1 MYDNITIFYKDA
13 EIYIT
18 EFTARKVIR
27 LLKKRIANGEK
38 TAQNYAFLADAYITD
53 KKMHKA
59 LKNALRARSIDPD
72 YYYVNV
78 LLVMIYQDD
87 GRLAKAEKYLIE
99 LFEKAPE
106 DYELAYFC
114 AVLLYGQLFREK
126 ACKNYAKKLVN
137 LNRTA
142 PDYLLIKSFAYLA
155 LGEFFN
161 ALKSVSKAILQGGT
175 KLCISSQVFLFASAI
190 SALLIEKLNMDINI
204 FGGLNVFFGRLM
216 HSVSKDEYYYLLSE
230 NYYDDM
236 GSCLAKIEK
245 AIEINPKPVYL
256 IRKASI
262 ISQLG
267 RTEDAIEIYK
277 KILEKDS
284 SYIECYNYLSGAY
297 QILGDYK
304 SALEYSNLAILNNPS
319 DEFAYY
325 SKISNLRKL
334 DRASDALKV
343 LDKLEKLYPESQNLY
358 YFKAQIYADLE
369 DYNKALLYI
378 NKQLIK
384 EKDAAN
390 YRDKMV
396 FLFRLERYEEGLEC
410 GKKALEYE
418 EQGLIYYWIA
428 TCQAYLNMFEDAL
441 ESINKAILLGEYDM
455 WTFAQKYKIL
465 QELGRNK
472 EAHFAYK
479 KAVELGYEDDD

>member
-59 LKNALRARSIDPD
+59 LKNALRARALEPD

-114 AVLLYGQLFREK
+114 AVLLYGQLYREK
-126 ACKNYAKKLVN
+126 ACKNYAKKLVS
-137 LNRTA
+137 LNKTT
-142 PDYLLIKSFAYLA
+142 PDYLLIKAFAYLA
-155 LGEFFN
+155 LGEFFT
-161 ALKSVSKAILQGGT
+161 ALRVVSKVILQYGT
-175 KLCISSQVFLFASAI
+175 KLCISSQVGIFTSAV
-190 SALLIEKLNMDINI
+190 SALLIEKLNMNIDI
-204 FGGLNVFFGRLM
+204 FRGVNVFFGSLI
-216 HSVSKDEYYYLLSE
+216 HSISKDEHYYLLSE
-230 NYYDDM
+230 KYCENPEN
-236 GSCLAKIEK
+236 CLAKIEK
-245 AIEINPKPVYL
+245 AIEINPKPLYL

-262 ISQLG
+262 ISLLG
-267 RTEDAIEIYK
+267 QTEEAIEIYK
-277 KILEKDS
+277 NILEKDA
-284 SYIECYNYLSGAY
+284 SYIECYNYLSSAY

-304 SALEYSNLAILNNPS
+304 NALEYSNLAILNNPS

-325 SKISNLRKL
+325 SKISNLRNL
-334 DRASDALKV
+334 DRPSDALKV
-343 LDKLEKLYPESQNLY
+343 FDKLEKLYPESQNLY
-358 YFKAQIYADLE
+358 YFKAQTYADLE
-369 DYNKALLYI
+369 DYNKALLCI

-390 YRDKMV
+390 YRDKMM
-396 FLFRLERYEEGLEC
+396 FLYRLDRYEEGLEC

-418 EQGLIYYWIA
+418 EQGSIYYWIA
-428 TCQAYLNMFEDAL
+428 TCQAYLYRFEDAL
-441 ESINKAILLGEYDM
+441 ESINKAIFLGEYDM

-472 EAHFAYK
+472 EANFAYK
-479 KAVELGYEDDD
+479 KAVELGYEDD